1 MTVKFT
7 LADARGYPKLSVDV
21 PPTLEAALIRPSRS
35 IIAIAASAALAGS
48 AGWLGAGVASA
59 NEVPQLAAEMAP
71 EDVEIGDGPEPG
83 EESLQDLVADAQ
95 RLLRLRGYDPGP
107 IDGRFGWRTQRA
119 IRAYQETARSRG
131 YLEALNGPGVA
142 SPEPAAGPRHEPV
155 RIEEQPPA
163 ALE

>member
-1 MTVKFT
+1 MF
-7 LADARGYPKLSVDV
+7 
-21 PPTLEAALIRPSRS
+21 RPSRS
-35 IIAIAASAALAGS
+35 FIAIAALAALVGS

-59 NEVPQLAAEMAP
+59 NEVLQLAAEVAP
-71 EDVEIGDGPEPG
+71 EDVEIGDGPELN

-119 IRAYQETARSRG
+119 IRTYQATARSRG
-131 YLEALNGPGVA
+131 YLEALKGPGVA
-142 SPEPAAGPRHEPV
+142 GRDAAAASRHELV
-155 RIEEQPPA
+155 RIEEQPPT

>member
-1 MTVKFT
+1 
-7 LADARGYPKLSVDV
+7 LL
-21 PPTLEAALIRPSRS
+21 RPSRS
-35 IIAIAASAALAGS
+35 FIAIAALAALAGS

-59 NEVPQLAAEMAP
+59 NEVLQPADVAP
-71 EDVEIGDGPEPG
+71 EDIEIDGGPELN

-95 RLLRLRGYDPGP
+95 RLLHLRGYDPGP

-142 SPEPAAGPRHEPV
+142 GPEPAAGSPHELV
-155 RIEEQPPA
+155 RTEEQPPT

>member
-1 MTVKFT
+1 MF
-7 LADARGYPKLSVDV
+7 
-21 PPTLEAALIRPSRS
+21 RPSRS
-35 IIAIAASAALAGS
+35 FIAIAALAALVGS

-59 NEVPQLAAEMAP
+59 NEVLQLAAEVAP
-71 EDVEIGDGPEPG
+71 EDVEIGDGPELN

-119 IRAYQETARSRG
+119 IRAYQATARSRG
-131 YLEALNGPGVA
+131 YLEALKGPGVA
-142 SPEPAAGPRHEPV
+142 GRDAAAASRHELV
-155 RIEEQPPA
+155 RIEEQPPT

>member
-1 MTVKFT
+1 MF
-7 LADARGYPKLSVDV
+7 
-21 PPTLEAALIRPSRS
+21 RPSRS
-35 IIAIAASAALAGS
+35 FIAIAASAALAGS

-59 NEVPQLAAEMAP
+59 NEVLPATDVAP
-71 EDVEIGDGPEPG
+71 EDVEIGGGPELN

-95 RLLRLRGYDPGP
+95 RLLHLRGYDPGP

-119 IRAYQETARSRG
+119 IRAYQETARRRG

-142 SPEPAAGPRHEPV
+142 GPEPAAGSPHELV
-155 RIEEQPPA
+155 RIEEQPPT

>member
-1 MTVKFT
+1 LKFP
-7 LADARGYPKLSVDV
+7 LAEAGGDPKLFVDV
-21 PPTLEAALIRPSRS
+21 PSMLEAALIRPSPS
-35 IIAIAASAALAGS
+35 IVAIAAL

-59 NEVPQLAAEMAP
+59 NEALQPDDVAP
-71 EDVEIGDGPEPG
+71 EAGEIGDAPELD

-107 IDGRFGWRTQRA
+107 IDGRVGWRTQRA

-131 YLEALNGPGVA
+131 YLEALEGPGVA
-142 SPEPAAGPRHEPV
+142 GPEPAAPPLNDLV
-155 RIEEQPPA
+155 RIEEPPPA

>member
-1 MTVKFT
+1 LKFT
-7 LADARGYPKLSVDV
+7 LVEARGYPKLSVDV
-21 PPTLEAALIRPSRS
+21 PPTLEAALFRPSRS
-35 IIAIAASAALAGS
+35 FIAIAASAALAGS

-59 NEVPQLAAEMAP
+59 NEVLPATDVAP
-71 EDVEIGDGPEPG
+71 EDVEIGGGPELN

-95 RLLRLRGYDPGP
+95 RLLHLRGYDPGP

-142 SPEPAAGPRHEPV
+142 GPEPAAGSPDELV
-155 RIEEQPPA
+155 RIEEQPPT

>member
-1 MTVKFT
+1 
-7 LADARGYPKLSVDV
+7 
-21 PPTLEAALIRPSRS
+21 LIRPSRS
-35 IIAIAASAALAGS
+35 PIAIAALAALAGL

-59 NEVPQLAAEMAP
+59 NEVPQLAADAAP
-71 EDVEIGDGPEPG
+71 DDVEIGDGPELD

-95 RLLRLRGYDPGP
+95 RLLRLRGYDPGT

-142 SPEPAAGPRHEPV
+142 GPEPVAATRHELA
-155 RIEEQPPA
+155 RIEEEPPS
-163 ALE
+163 ALQ